1 MITANIIQRLGHS
14 GMSRAVAEQ
23 WARGFQAACARFGID
38 TPLRE
43 AHLLAQV
50 MHESCGLK
58 YAEEVWGPTAA
69 QRRYEGRRDLGNV
82 QPGDGARYKGRGPIQ
97 LTGRHNYRLAGQQ
110 LGLPLEQQPHLAAL
124 PENGALIAGWYWQG
138 RQINRHADLG
148 PTAQAV
154 ELVSAAVNGRNR
166 KTGKPNGLADRQARF
181 GTAWKLLS
189 AQPPAPTPGRVLLV
203 PMGGGEPVP
212 WNGRA
217 KFGGQDLVTL
227 VPQLQ
232 QVYASPG
239 GPWEYGGVLRVW
251 RRQNGDLVLE
261 RLPVTPG
268 TIPATPPK

>member
-1 MITANIIQRLGHS
+1 MITADIIQRLGHS
-14 GMSRAVAEQ
+14 GMPRAVAEQ
-23 WARGFQAACARFGID
+23 WARGFQAACARFDIN

-43 AHLLAQV
+43 AHFLAQI
-50 MHESCGLK
+50 MHESVGLK
-58 YAEEVWGPTAA
+58 YAEEIASGAA
-69 QRRYEGRRDLGNV
+69 YEGRRDLGNT
-82 QPGDGARYKGRGPIQ
+82 QRGDGVRYKGRGPIQ
-97 LTGRHNYRLAGQQ
+97 LTGRHNYRTAGAH
-110 LGLPLEQQPHLAAL
+110 LGLPLEQQPQLAAQ

-138 RQINRHADLG
+138 RNINRHADLG

-181 GTAWKLLS
+181 GAAWKLLS
-189 AQPPAPTPGRVLLV
+189 VAPAPPTPGRVLLV
-203 PMGGGEPVP
+203 PMGGGEPVV
-212 WNGRA
+212 WDGRA

-261 RLPVTPG
+261 RLPVTPQ